1 MDGSTAYSLLRKFQ
15 QLQEER
21 VHTYKIFHEGHK
33 IYLSTGPNYDFVQ
46 FRNLVQ
52 DITQD
57 FKRISEEIIKIECE
71 LRNMQPEL
79 SLHVI
84 KVQDYEKRQLELMAR
99 LQLAK
104 QELQD
109 MRHVKEEAENDILIR
124 EVHYLKKEL
133 ATVQDKINEN
143 MEAICYQLSDLM

>member
-1 MDGSTAYSLLRKFQ
+1 MDGVTAYSLLRKFQ

-33 IYLSTGPNYDFVQ
+33 IYLSTGPNYDFIQ
-46 FRNLVQ
+46 FRTIVQ

-57 FKRISEEIIKIECE
+57 FKRISEEIIKIECQ
-71 LRNMQPEL
+71 LRNMEPGL
-79 SLHVI
+79 TLHVV

-109 MRHVKEEAENDILIR
+109 MRHVEDAENDILMR
-124 EVHYLKKEL
+124 EVHHLKKEL
-133 ATVQDKINEN
+133 AVVQDKINQN
-143 MEAICYQLSDLM
+143 MEAVCYQLADLM